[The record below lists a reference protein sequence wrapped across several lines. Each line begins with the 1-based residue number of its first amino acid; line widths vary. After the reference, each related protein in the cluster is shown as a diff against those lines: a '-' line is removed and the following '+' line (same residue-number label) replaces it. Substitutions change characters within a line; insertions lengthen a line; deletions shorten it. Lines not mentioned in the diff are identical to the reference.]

1 MRLQDSGEQLAALR
15 REALKKQSDPYSPQ
29 CTAASR
35 LQVSVMLQTTLSSS
49 PNFMNLTFYSRSFSV
64 LGLPSEVPS
73 LKITQSF
80 IMGMHS
86 SIVAGVKLETLITYR
101 CIPPAPPLKN
111 AS

>member
-1 MRLQDSGEQLAALR
+1 
-15 REALKKQSDPYSPQ
+15 
-29 CTAASR
+29 
-35 LQVSVMLQTTLSSS
+35 
-49 PNFMNLTFYSRSFSV
+49 MNLTFYSRSFSV

-101 CIPPAPPLKN
+101 CISPLPPRMLPEGSGKSSGVHFVLPLSGVQLGVFS
-111 AS
+111 AG